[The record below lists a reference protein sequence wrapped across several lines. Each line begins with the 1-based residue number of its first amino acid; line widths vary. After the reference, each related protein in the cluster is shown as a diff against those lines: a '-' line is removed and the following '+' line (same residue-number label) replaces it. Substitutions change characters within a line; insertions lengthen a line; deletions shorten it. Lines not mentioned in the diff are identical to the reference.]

1 MNPLFARLP
10 APDQLLRYWAQARL
24 AFERETRKNP
34 RIHLL
39 ILAFLGIL
47 LLGLWFRIGD
57 SHRDAE
63 KQLADHAQQL
73 ALLHRLA
80 GQTEWKARR
89 ENIQHLRVQL
99 ESRLWEAES
108 DGLAQA
114 NYQDLITR
122 LGQFANLPR
131 VDVHVEIV
139 GTSAANQTYR
149 QMAAT
154 VSGPFTA
161 DGLAKFLA
169 SLESD
174 GHMLV
179 VDRLRVETTPVPRFE
194 MQLSTYLRP
203 TAPAAPAKT
212 GRS

>member
-1 MNPLFARLP
+1 MNPLLARLP
-10 APDQLLRYWAQARL
+10 APEQLLRYWDQARL

-34 RIHLL
+34 RIHLG
-39 ILAFLGIL
+39 ILAIIVIL

-57 SHRDAE
+57 SHRDAQ
-63 KQLADHAQQL
+63 KQVADHAQQIAIL
-73 ALLHRLA
+73 RRLA
-80 GQTEWKARR
+80 GQNEWKVRL
-89 ENIQHLRVQL
+89 ENVQHLRVQL

-131 VDVHVEIV
+131 VDVRVEII
-139 GTSAANQTYR
+139 GTTAANHTYR

-154 VSGPFTA
+154 VSGPFTPQ
-161 DGLAKFLA
+161 GLEKFLA

-179 VDRLRVETTPVPRFE
+179 VDRLRIETAPVPRFE

-203 TAPAAPAKT
+203 MPPATPANT